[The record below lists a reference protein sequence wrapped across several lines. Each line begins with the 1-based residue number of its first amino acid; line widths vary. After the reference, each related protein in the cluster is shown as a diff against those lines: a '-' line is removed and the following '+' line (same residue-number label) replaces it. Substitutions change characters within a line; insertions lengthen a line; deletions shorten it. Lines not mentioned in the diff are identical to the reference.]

1 MNVIK
6 TTILQS
12 NPDLVTVKIATNL
25 NLPTKKSRMTKFLLI
40 KDRQNSNIPN
50 LATYFRMTANIA
62 KSRFDCTSITNIFYQ
77 GI

>member
-25 NLPTKKSRMTKFLLI
+25 NLPTKKSLLI
-40 KDRQNSNIPN
+40 KNRQNSNIPD
-50 LATYFRMTANIA
+50 LATYFRIA
-62 KSRFDCTSITNIFYQ
+62 DAVGVRNDSHQ
-77 GI
+77 GPCPKVVSETI